1 MEPIT
6 LLGKDISTEDY
17 SLKKDDTQL
26 TIKGKGYRYTGI
38 ENKSDT
44 LIFGIKKEIHLKGI
58 VAQKF

>member
-1 MEPIT
+1 MDPIT

-17 SLKKDDTQL
+17 SLKKDETQL

-44 LIFGIKKEIHLKGI
+44 LIFG
-58 VAQKF
+58 